1 MLVRRKDDIKA
12 NTIVDNSLKN
22 TRNNINSRE
31 LNKFQTM
38 HKLVESKLSSYLN
51 EFRRG
56 NYEALNREFTDERYR
71 LFGLFLANGNI
82 FNDRFI
88 ENFEYR
94 PETFNSYRDSF
105 HRILDGLK
113 LSIINNNLLTTTS
126 DALNEA
132 NSILYDREKLKDF
145 IDKNYGATSSLNE
158 FNVSSELKSSIVLKE
173 EYRIYLERHGPP
185 ENYIFESEKI
195 SAIRVELER
204 RNVR

>member
-1 MLVRRKDDIKA
+1 MLVRRKDDTKA
-12 NTIVDNSLKN
+12 NTIINNNLKN

-38 HKLVESKLSSYLN
+38 HKLVESNLSSYLN

-56 NYEALNREFTDERYR
+56 NYETLNTEFTNERYIQ
-71 LFGLFLANGNI
+71 FGLLLANGNI
-82 FNDRFI
+82 FNSRFI

-126 DALNEA
+126 DALNKA
-132 NSILYDREKLKDF
+132 NSILYDPDAL
-145 IDKNYGATSSLNE
+145 IDYYNTNYSGSNLNKMNTTINATES
-158 FNVSSELKSSIVLKE
+158 FVPKE
-173 EYRIYLERHGPP
+173 EYRIYLERHGFP
-185 ENYIFESEKI
+185 ENFIFESEKL
-195 SAIRVELER
+195 SAIRLELER
-204 RNVR
+204 RNVS

>member
-1 MLVRRKDDIKA
+1 MLVRRKDDTKA
-12 NTIVDNSLKN
+12 NTIINNNLKN

-38 HKLVESKLSSYLN
+38 HKLVESNLSSYLN

-56 NYEALNREFTDERYR
+56 NYETLNREFTDERYR

-82 FNDRFI
+82 FNSRFI

-113 LSIINNNLLTTTS
+113 LSIINNNLLTDTTY
-126 DALNEA
+126 ALNEA

-145 IDKNYGATSSLNE
+145 IDKNYPSGLSSLDATITIKP
-158 FNVSSELKSSIVLKE
+158 LVLKE

-185 ENYIFESEKI
+185 ENRIFESEKI
-195 SAIRVELER
+195 SAIRLELER
-204 RNVR
+204 RNVP

>member
-1 MLVRRKDDIKA
+1 MLVRRKDDTKA
-12 NTIVDNSLKN
+12 NTIINNNLKN

-51 EFRRG
+51 DFRTG
-56 NYEALNREFTDERYR
+56 DYENLNTEFTDERYIQ
-71 LFGLFLANGNI
+71 FGLLLANGNI
-82 FNDRFI
+82 FNSRVI
-88 ENFEYR
+88 QNFEYR

-113 LSIINNNLLTTTS
+113 LSIINNNLLTTTT

-132 NSILYDREKLKDF
+132 NSILNDAEKLKEYF
-145 IDKNYGATSSLNE
+145 ENNYTGNINTSVLDTSVELNIP
-158 FNVSSELKSSIVLKE
+158 FVLKE

-185 ENYIFESEKI
+185 ENFIFESEKLSVI
-195 SAIRVELER
+195 KLELGIT
-204 RNVR
+204 N

>member
-1 MLVRRKDDIKA
+1 MLVRRKDDTKA
-12 NTIVDNSLKN
+12 NTIINNNLKN

-56 NYEALNREFTDERYR
+56 NYETLNREFTDERYR

-82 FNDRFI
+82 FNSRFI

-113 LSIINNNLLTTTS
+113 LSIINNNLLTTTT

-132 NSILYDREKLKDF
+132 NTILNDPEKLKDF
-145 IDKNYGATSSLNE
+145 IDKNYGGFSLINSSVAIEPL
-158 FNVSSELKSSIVLKE
+158 VLKE

-195 SAIRVELER
+195 SAIRLELGIT
-204 RNVR
+204 N

>member
-1 MLVRRKDDIKA
+1 MNIFQKTDTKA
-12 NTIVDNSLKN
+12 NTIINNSLRN

-51 EFRRG
+51 DFRTG
-56 NYEALNREFTDERYR
+56 DYENLNTEFTDERYIQ
-71 LFGLFLANGNI
+71 FGLLLANGNI
-82 FNDRFI
+82 FNSRVI
-88 ENFEYR
+88 QNFEYR

-113 LSIINNNLLTTTS
+113 LSIINNNLLTTTT

-132 NSILYDREKLKDF
+132 NSILNDAEKLKEYF
-145 IDKNYGATSSLNE
+145 ENNYTGNINTSVLDTSVELNIP
-158 FNVSSELKSSIVLKE
+158 FVLKE

-185 ENYIFESEKI
+185 ENFIFESEKLSVI
-195 SAIRVELER
+195 KLELGIT
-204 RNVR
+204 N

>member
-132 NSILYDREKLKDF
+132 NSILNDPDAL
-145 IDKNYGATSSLNE
+145 IDYYNKNYLGSNLNKMNTTINATQS
-158 FNVSSELKSSIVLKE
+158 FVPKE
-173 EYRIYLERHGPP
+173 EYRIYLERHGFP
-185 ENYIFESEKI
+185 ENYIFDSEKL
-195 SAIRVELER
+195 SAIRLELER
-204 RNVR
+204 INAP

>member
-1 MLVRRKDDIKA
+1 MLVRRKDDTKA
-12 NTIVDNSLKN
+12 NTIINNSLRN

-51 EFRRG
+51 DFRRG

-82 FNDRFI
+82 FNSRFI

-113 LSIINNNLLTTTS
+113 LSIINNNLLTTTT

-132 NSILYDREKLKDF
+132 NTILNDPEKLKEYF
-145 IDKNYGATSSLNE
+145 DKNYGSFNALTELNISINLEASLD
-158 FNVSSELKSSIVLKE
+158 LKE

-185 ENYIFESEKI
+185 ENYIFESEKL
-195 SAIRVELER
+195 SAIRLELER
-204 RNVR
+204 RNVP

>member
-1 MLVRRKDDIKA
+1 MLVRRKDDTKA
-12 NTIVDNSLKN
+12 NTIINNNLKN

-56 NYEALNREFTDERYR
+56 NYETLNREFTDERYR

-82 FNDRFI
+82 FNSRFI

-113 LSIINNNLLTTTS
+113 LSIINNNLLTDTTN
-126 DALNEA
+126 DLNEA
-132 NSILYDREKLKDF
+132 NTILNNPEKLKEYF
-145 IDKNYGATSSLNE
+145 KNNYTGNINTSVLDTSIGLNIP
-158 FNVSSELKSSIVLKE
+158 FVLKE

-185 ENYIFESEKI
+185 ENLIFESEKI
-195 SAIRVELER
+195 SAIRLELGIT
-204 RNVR
+204 N